1 MSSAL
6 GVGDNHVSLCA
17 GRGRGDGARFFMEVH
32 KERAR
37 DTFFTMR
44 MIKRGNG
51 PREVVDQFQFDL
63 LE

>member
-6 GVGDNHVSLCA
+6 GVADNHISLLA
-17 GRGRGDGARFFMEVH
+17 GRGRGDGARLFMEVH

-44 MIKRGNG
+44 MTKCGNE
-51 PREVVDQFQFDL
+51 PREVVGQFL
-63 LE
+63 GSL

>member
-6 GVGDNHVSLCA
+6 GIGDNHVPLFA
-17 GRGRGDGARFFMEVH
+17 GRGREDGARLFIEVH

-44 MIKRGNG
+44 MIKCGIG
-51 PREVVDQFQFDL
+51 PREVVDQFLGL
-63 LE
+63 L